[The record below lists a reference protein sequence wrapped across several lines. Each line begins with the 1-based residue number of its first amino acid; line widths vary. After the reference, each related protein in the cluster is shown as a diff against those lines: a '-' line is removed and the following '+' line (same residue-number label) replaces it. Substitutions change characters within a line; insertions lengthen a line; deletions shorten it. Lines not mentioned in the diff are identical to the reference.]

1 MAVKTAKTKTA
12 RTPADGGI
20 KTSVRKP
27 SVPVAKKVATPD
39 KVADKSAQARTAP
52 AKIAPAK
59 VASTAPT
66 KAAPA
71 RAGATKAA
79 SAKAA
84 PAKVA
89 PASPPK
95 PAAKCTLDHKTF
107 LQVRETLIKT
117 RERLTGQ
124 MLALA
129 DDSLKYIDD
138 TSSEDRTDDFDR
150 EFALNL
156 VSSEHDAVFEIDNAL
171 RRMAE
176 GTYGVCD
183 MCGCALEKARLMALP
198 FARMCVKCQSE
209 SERGRSRFR
218 PFGDSLAQGVEPTPE
233 PSEAEETE

>member
-1 MAVKTAKTKTA
+1 MAVKTVKTKA
-12 RTPADGGI
+12 AKKAAAVVPRTLD
-20 KTSVRKP
+20 RKP
-27 SVPVAKKVATPD
+27 AQPAAKKVA
-39 KVADKSAQARTAP
+39 AP
-52 AKIAPAK
+52 AK
-59 VASTAPT
+59 
-66 KAAPA
+66 AA
-71 RAGATKAA
+71 
-79 SAKAA
+79 AKAA
-84 PAKVA
+84 PVKASVKAAPTKTPVKAVPAA
-89 PASPPK
+89 PAK
-95 PAAKCTLDHKTF
+95 PVAKCILDQKTMQ
-107 LQVRETLIKT
+107 QVRDTLIKT
-117 RERLTGQ
+117 RERLSGQ

-156 VSSEHDAVFEIDNAL
+156 VSTEHDAVFEIDNAL

-218 PFGDSLAQGVEPTPE
+218 PFGESLAQGVEPAAE

>member
-1 MAVKTAKTKTA
+1 MAVKTVK
-12 RTPADGGI
+12 
-20 KTSVRKP
+20 
-27 SVPVAKKVATPD
+27 
-39 KVADKSAQARTAP
+39 
-52 AKIAPAK
+52 
-59 VASTAPT
+59 T
-66 KAAPA
+66 KAAQKHAAVVPKTSDRKAVNPAAKKPAVPA
-71 RAGATKAA
+71 RS

-89 PASPPK
+89 PAKPAK
-95 PAAKCTLDHKTF
+95 PAAKCILDQKTLQ
-107 LQVRETLIKT
+107 QVKDTLIKT
-117 RERLTGQ
+117 RERLSGQ

-176 GTYGVCD
+176 GTYGICD

-218 PFGDSLAQGVEPTPE
+218 PFGESLAQGVEPTVE
-233 PSEAEETE
+233 PSEAEESE

>member
-1 MAVKTAKTKTA
+1 MAVKTVKTKA
-12 RTPADGGI
+12 AKKPAVVVP
-20 KTSVRKP
+20 KTSDHKP
-27 SVPVAKKVATPD
+27 AKPVANKVP
-39 KVADKSAQARTAP
+39 AP
-52 AKIAPAK
+52 AKAAAKPALAK
-59 VASTAPT
+59 
-66 KAAPA
+66 PA
-71 RAGATKAA
+71 
-79 SAKAA
+79 
-84 PAKVA
+84 
-89 PASPPK
+89 K
-95 PAAKCTLDHKTF
+95 PAAKCTLDQKT
-107 LQVRETLIKT
+107 LQLVKDTLIKT
-117 RERLTGQ
+117 RERLSGQ

-183 MCGCALEKARLMALP
+183 MCGCALDKARLMALP

-218 PFGDSLAQGVEPTPE
+218 PFGETIAQGVEPGPE
-233 PSEAEETE
+233 PSESEESE

>member
-1 MAVKTAKTKTA
+1 MAVKTVKTKTA
-12 RTPADGGI
+12 KKPAAVVP
-20 KTSVRKP
+20 KTTERKSVKP
-27 SVPVAKKVATPD
+27 EPK
-39 KVADKSAQARTAP
+39 
-52 AKIAPAK
+52 
-59 VASTAPT
+59 
-66 KAAPA
+66 KAAAPV
-71 RAGATKAA
+71 KAA
-79 SAKAA
+79 VAAKAA
-84 PAKVA
+84 PAKPA
-89 PASPPK
+89 PVK
-95 PAAKCTLDHKTF
+95 PAKRVAKCILDAKTLQ
-107 LQVRETLIKT
+107 QVKDTLIKT

-183 MCGCALEKARLMALP
+183 MCGCALERARLMALP

-218 PFGDSLAQGVEPTPE
+218 PFGESLAQGVEPTPE
-233 PSEAEETE
+233 PSEAEESE

>member
-1 MAVKTAKTKTA
+1 MAVKTVKTKA
-12 RTPADGGI
+12 AKKPAAVVP
-20 KTSVRKP
+20 KTSERKAAKP
-27 SVPVAKKVATPD
+27 AAKKPA
-39 KVADKSAQARTAP
+39 AP
-52 AKIAPAK
+52 AK
-59 VASTAPT
+59 S
-66 KAAPA
+66 
-71 RAGATKAA
+71 

-84 PAKVA
+84 PAKPA
-89 PASPPK
+89 PAKAAPAKPAK
-95 PAAKCTLDHKTF
+95 PAAKCILDQKTLQ
-107 LQVRETLIKT
+107 QVKDTLIKT
-117 RERLTGQ
+117 RERLSGQ

-176 GTYGVCD
+176 GTYGICD

-198 FARMCVKCQSE
+198 FARMCVKCQSD

-218 PFGDSLAQGVEPTPE
+218 PFGESLAQGVEPTPE

>member
-1 MAVKTAKTKTA
+1 MAVKTVK
-12 RTPADGGI
+12 
-20 KTSVRKP
+20 
-27 SVPVAKKVATPD
+27 
-39 KVADKSAQARTAP
+39 
-52 AKIAPAK
+52 
-59 VASTAPT
+59 T
-66 KAAPA
+66 KAAKKPA
-71 RAGATKAA
+71 AVVPKTPERKPAKPAEKNAPAPQKQVAKAVPAKPVPEKAA
-79 SAKAA
+79 
-84 PAKVA
+84 
-89 PASPPK
+89 K
-95 PAAKCTLDHKTF
+95 PAAKCILDQKTLQ
-107 LQVRETLIKT
+107 QVKDTLIKT
-117 RERLTGQ
+117 RERLSGQ

-218 PFGDSLAQGVEPTPE
+218 PFGESLAQGVEPAPE